1 MIFDA
6 EAELQRKQK
15 LVHLSHHAQFQLL
28 VLFLFNSGT
37 PTPASDADAT
47 TLRGQF
53 SSKSCQ
59 SCF

>member
-1 MIFDA
+1 MLFGA
-6 EAELQRKQK
+6 EAELQREQK
-15 LVHLSHHAQFQLL
+15 LVDLSRYSQLQLL

-37 PTPASDADAT
+37 PTPASDADVT

-53 SSKSCQ
+53 SSKSCH